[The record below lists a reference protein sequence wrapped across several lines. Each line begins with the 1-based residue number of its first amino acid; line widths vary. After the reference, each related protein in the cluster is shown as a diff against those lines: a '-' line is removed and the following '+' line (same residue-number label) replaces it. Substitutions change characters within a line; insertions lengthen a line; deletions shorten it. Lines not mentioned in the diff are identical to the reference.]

1 MCKTGDDENLY
12 DKLGIF
18 VHLGI
23 NHAILVY
30 IIDTVCNKLSK
41 IDQNMEIEFKVYWHK
56 IIEIYTQYTYN
67 NSKTQLSYSF
77 YMKENWN
84 LVKELIKDLKPI
96 SHLDNDI
103 NGVYRLLMQFYDIFT
118 NCKDKPLEQLD
129 MQLEKICLEAMNNI
143 FLNEKYEVLHE
154 CLIRCIEDL
163 GRPGFLT
170 HHEVCDKM
178 FENVFQGKS
187 KVFIQM
193 PDIREC
199 EFSEYDKYTDNQKSI
214 LLQCSLL
221 TLPMLFYDQMMLS
234 AIQDVEYIEDI
245 EFIEYIERIP
255 FYRPYFFSFIAEINI
270 DEFKKL
276 QNIQNQISS
285 NNKVKDEN
293 LYIWMECTFVPDE
306 RFDSNSGYSRNNS
319 LNNISYYDTGDSP
332 YFRLNGYVIQ
342 SNSKFNRE
350 DSKNAEPV
358 EKIKKTLYILSG
370 TGISLN
376 EIKLIV
382 DTYEIPQACEKDDKF
397 NWLIKDKIG
406 NRIVSY
412 VDVYRIGNGNC
423 IFVKIEGNGEGFFY
437 DIGFNCKQR
446 PREIDD
452 GRTDNY
458 AKIMQ
463 EIVKNKPSFFIL
475 SHWDLDHILGISAA
489 GKDYF
494 DVDWFAPDC
503 YDACIEAKRLAK
515 YLDVTNHLFRVKR
528 KDSLKNGR
536 LIGAPIK
543 IKNSKNQ
550 IIGQYKLYMGEKSG
564 CDSSYSNCEGIVIEY
579 TDFKSGEEKV
589 FLMMG
594 DVNYAS
600 FDKAR
605 VNAGEPKI
613 ADSQIDYLIVPHHGS
628 QHTAYKSLIK
638 NKAIHKGKLA
648 VICCTNDYKINRPN
662 KDHLKKLKKR
672 FKVVTTEKAKKSIRI
687 PR

>member
-23 NHAILVY
+23 NHVILLY
-30 IIDTVCNKLSK
+30 IIGVVCNKLSEIDEIDENTLLEYRVYQLK
-41 IDQNMEIEFKVYWHK
+41 IQAMYIDY
-56 IIEIYTQYTYN
+56 IYFQN
-67 NSKTQLSYSF
+67 NSKTKSSYNF
-77 YMKENWN
+77 YLKENWDLIN
-84 LVKELIKDLKPI
+84 ELIKDLQPI
-96 SHLDNDI
+96 SCLDNDI
-103 NGVYRLLMQFYDIFT
+103 NSVYMLLMRLYDIFT

-129 MQLEKICLEAMNNI
+129 MQLEKICVEAMNNI
-143 FLNEKYEVLHE
+143 FINEKYELFHE
-154 CLIRCIEDL
+154 YLRYIEKL
-163 GRPGFLT
+163 GRPEFFT

-193 PDIREC
+193 PDLRER

-221 TLPMLFYDQMMLS
+221 TLPMLHYDRMMLS
-234 AIQDVEYIEDI
+234 AIPNNRDDYG
-245 EFIEYIERIP
+245 
-255 FYRPYFFSFIAEINI
+255 YRPYFFSFIAEINRN
-270 DEFKKL
+270 EFQRL
-276 QNIQNQISS
+276 QDIQNQISS
-285 NNKVKDEN
+285 NNKVKDEDS
-293 LYIWMECTFVPDE
+293 YFWTECTFVPDE

-319 LNNISYYDTGDSP
+319 LNNLSYYDTGDSLH
-332 YFRLNGYVIQ
+332 FRLNGYVIQ
-342 SNSKFNRE
+342 SIIQ
-350 DSKNAEPV
+350 DSTLDKQVNQNARPV
-358 EKIKKTLYILSG
+358 KTIKKPLYILSG
-370 TGISLN
+370 TGISLDD
-376 EIKLIV
+376 IKLIV
-382 DTYEIPQACEKDDKF
+382 DTYEIPKACEKDDKF

-406 NRIVSY
+406 NRMVSY

-423 IFVKIEGNGEGFFY
+423 VFVKIEDNDEGFFY

-446 PREIDD
+446 LREIED

-458 AKIMQ
+458 FQIIQ

-489 GKDYF
+489 NENYF
-494 DVDWFAPDC
+494 TVDWFAPDC

-515 YLDVTNHLFRVKR
+515 YLDVKNHLFRVKR

>member
-23 NHAILVY
+23 NHVILLY
-30 IIDTVCNKLSK
+30 IIGVVCNKLSEIDEIDENTLLEYRVYQLK
-41 IDQNMEIEFKVYWHK
+41 IQAMYIDY
-56 IIEIYTQYTYN
+56 IYFQN
-67 NSKTQLSYSF
+67 NSKTKSSYNF
-77 YMKENWN
+77 YLKENWDLIN
-84 LVKELIKDLKPI
+84 ELIKDLQPI
-96 SHLDNDI
+96 SCLDNDI
-103 NGVYRLLMQFYDIFT
+103 NSVYMLLMQLYDIFT

-129 MQLEKICLEAMNNI
+129 MQLEKICVEAMNNI
-143 FLNEKYEVLHE
+143 FINEKYELFHE
-154 CLIRCIEDL
+154 YLRYIEKL
-163 GRPGFLT
+163 GRPEFFT

-193 PDIREC
+193 PDLRER

-221 TLPMLFYDQMMLS
+221 TLPMLHYDRMMLS
-234 AIQDVEYIEDI
+234 AIPNNRDDYG
-245 EFIEYIERIP
+245 
-255 FYRPYFFSFIAEINI
+255 YRPYFFSFIAEINRN
-270 DEFKKL
+270 EFQRL
-276 QNIQNQISS
+276 QDIQNQISS
-285 NNKVKDEN
+285 NNKVKDEDS
-293 LYIWMECTFVPDE
+293 YFWTECTFVPDE

-319 LNNISYYDTGDSP
+319 LNNLSYYDTGDSLH
-332 YFRLNGYVIQ
+332 FRLNGYVIQ
-342 SNSKFNRE
+342 SIIQ
-350 DSKNAEPV
+350 DSTLDKQVNQNARPV
-358 EKIKKTLYILSG
+358 KTIKKPLYILSG
-370 TGISLN
+370 TGISLDD
-376 EIKLIV
+376 IKLIV
-382 DTYEIPQACEKDDKF
+382 DTYEIPKACEKDDKF

-406 NRIVSY
+406 NRMVSY

-423 IFVKIEGNGEGFFY
+423 VFVKIEDNDEGFFY

-446 PREIDD
+446 LREIED

-458 AKIMQ
+458 FQIIQ

-489 GKDYF
+489 NENYF
-494 DVDWFAPDC
+494 TVDWFAPDC

-515 YLDVTNHLFRVKR
+515 YLDVKNHLFRVKR

-579 TDFKSGEEKV
+579 TDFKRGEEKV

>member
-23 NHAILVY
+23 NHVILLY
-30 IIDTVCNKLSK
+30 IIGVVCNKLSEIDEIDENTLLEYRVYQLK
-41 IDQNMEIEFKVYWHK
+41 IQAMYIDY
-56 IIEIYTQYTYN
+56 IYFQN
-67 NSKTQLSYSF
+67 NSKTKSSYNF
-77 YMKENWN
+77 YLKENWDLIN
-84 LVKELIKDLKPI
+84 ELIKDLQPI
-96 SHLDNDI
+96 SCLDNDI
-103 NGVYRLLMQFYDIFT
+103 NSVYMLLMQLYDIFT

-129 MQLEKICLEAMNNI
+129 MQLEKICVEAMNNI
-143 FLNEKYEVLHE
+143 FINEKYELFHE
-154 CLIRCIEDL
+154 YLRYIEKL
-163 GRPGFLT
+163 GRPEFFT

-193 PDIREC
+193 PDLRER

-221 TLPMLFYDQMMLS
+221 TLPMLHYDRMMLS
-234 AIQDVEYIEDI
+234 AIPNNRDDYG
-245 EFIEYIERIP
+245 
-255 FYRPYFFSFIAEINI
+255 YRPYFFSFIAEINRN
-270 DEFKKL
+270 EFQRL
-276 QNIQNQISS
+276 QDIQNQISS
-285 NNKVKDEN
+285 NNKVKDEDS
-293 LYIWMECTFVPDE
+293 YFWTECTFVPDE

-319 LNNISYYDTGDSP
+319 LNNLSYYDTGDSLH
-332 YFRLNGYVIQ
+332 FRLNGYVIQ
-342 SNSKFNRE
+342 SISQ
-350 DSKNAEPV
+350 DSTLDKQVNQNARPV
-358 EKIKKTLYILSG
+358 KTIKKPLYILSG
-370 TGISLN
+370 TGISLDD
-376 EIKLIV
+376 IKLIV
-382 DTYEIPQACEKDDKF
+382 DTYEIPKACEKDDKF

-406 NRIVSY
+406 NRMVSY

-423 IFVKIEGNGEGFFY
+423 VFVKIEDNDEGFFY

-446 PREIDD
+446 LREIED

-458 AKIMQ
+458 FQIIQ

-489 GKDYF
+489 NENYF
-494 DVDWFAPDC
+494 TVDWFAPDC

-515 YLDVTNHLFRVKR
+515 YLDVKNHLFRVKR

>member
-23 NHAILVY
+23 NHVILLY
-30 IIDTVCNKLSK
+30 IIGVVCNKLSEIDEIDENTLLEYRVYQLK
-41 IDQNMEIEFKVYWHK
+41 IQAMYIDY
-56 IIEIYTQYTYN
+56 IYFQN
-67 NSKTQLSYSF
+67 NSKTKSSYNF
-77 YMKENWN
+77 YLKENWDLIN
-84 LVKELIKDLKPI
+84 ELIKDLQPI
-96 SHLDNDI
+96 SCLDNDI
-103 NGVYRLLMQFYDIFT
+103 NSVYMLLMQLYDIFT

-129 MQLEKICLEAMNNI
+129 MQLEKICVEAMNNI
-143 FLNEKYEVLHE
+143 FINEKYELFHE
-154 CLIRCIEDL
+154 YLRYIEKL
-163 GRPGFLT
+163 GRPEFFT

-193 PDIREC
+193 PDLRER

-221 TLPMLFYDQMMLS
+221 TLPMLHYDRMMLS
-234 AIQDVEYIEDI
+234 AIPNNRDDYG
-245 EFIEYIERIP
+245 
-255 FYRPYFFSFIAEINI
+255 YRPYFFSFIAEINRN
-270 DEFKKL
+270 EFQRL
-276 QNIQNQISS
+276 QDIQNQISS
-285 NNKVKDEN
+285 NNKVKDEDS
-293 LYIWMECTFVPDE
+293 YFWTECTFVPDE

-319 LNNISYYDTGDSP
+319 LNNLSYYDTGDSLH
-332 YFRLNGYVIQ
+332 FRLNGYVIQ
-342 SNSKFNRE
+342 SIIQ
-350 DSKNAEPV
+350 DSTLDKQVNQNARPV
-358 EKIKKTLYILSG
+358 KTIKKPLYILSG
-370 TGISLN
+370 TGISLDD
-376 EIKLIV
+376 IKLIV
-382 DTYEIPQACEKDDKF
+382 DTYEIPKACEKDDKF

-406 NRIVSY
+406 NRMVSY

-423 IFVKIEGNGEGFFY
+423 VFVKIEDNDEGFFC

-446 PREIDD
+446 LREIED

-458 AKIMQ
+458 FQIIQ

-489 GKDYF
+489 NENYF
-494 DVDWFAPDC
+494 TVDWFAPDC

-515 YLDVTNHLFRVKR
+515 YLDVKNHLFRVKR

>member
-1 MCKTGDDENLY
+1 MCKTGDDKKLY

-30 IIDTVCNKLSK
+30 IIDTVCNKLIK
-41 IDQNMEIEFKVYWHK
+41 IDKNKQAEFKVYWYK
-56 IIEIYTQYTYN
+56 IIEMYTQYTYN
-67 NSKTQLSYSF
+67 NSKIQLSYSF

-103 NGVYRLLMQFYDIFT
+103 NGVYRLLMQLYGIFT
-118 NCKDKPLEQLD
+118 NCKDKSLEQLD
-129 MQLEKICLEAMNNI
+129 LQLEKICLEAMNNI
-143 FLNEKYEVLHE
+143 FLNEKYEVLHKY
-154 CLIRCIEDL
+154 LIGYIELL
-163 GRPGFLT
+163 GGPEFFT

-178 FENVFQGKS
+178 FENVFKGKS

-193 PDIREC
+193 PDLRER

-234 AIQDVEYIEDI
+234 ATPNNRDI
-245 EFIEYIERIP
+245 YG
-255 FYRPYFFSFIAEINI
+255 YKPYFFNFIAEINRN
-270 DEFKKL
+270 EFQIL
-276 QNIQNQISS
+276 QNIQNKISS
-285 NNKVKDEN
+285 NNNVKDEDS
-293 LYIWMECTFVPDE
+293 YIGMECTFVLDE
-306 RFDSNSGYSRNNS
+306 RFDSNSGYSQNNS
-319 LNNISYYDTGDSP
+319 PYNILNYETGNSP

-342 SNSKFNRE
+342 SASPNPIFNTRV
-350 DSKNAEPV
+350 NQNFGLV
-358 EKIKKTLYILSG
+358 EKIKKSLYILSG

-376 EIKLIV
+376 DIKLIE
-382 DTYEIPQACEKDDKF
+382 DTYKIPKVCEQDDKF
-397 NWLIKDKIG
+397 YQLIKDKIG
-406 NRIVSY
+406 NRMVSY

-446 PREIDD
+446 PREIED

-458 AKIMQ
+458 SKIMQ

-475 SHWDLDHILGISAA
+475 SHWDLDHILGISVADE
-489 GKDYF
+489 DYF
-494 DVDWFAPDC
+494 TVDWFAPDC
-503 YDACIEAKRLAK
+503 HDACIEAKRLAK
-515 YLDVTNHLFRVKR
+515 YLDATNHLFRVKR
-528 KDSLKNGR
+528 KDRSKKGR
-536 LIGAPIK
+536 LIGEPIK
-543 IKNSKNQ
+543 IKNSKNKT
-550 IIGQYKLYMGEKSG
+550 IGQYKLYMGEKNG

-579 TDFKSGEEKV
+579 SDFKRGEEKV
-589 FLMMG
+589 VLMMG

-605 VNAGEPKI
+605 ANAGEPKI

-628 QHTAYKSLIK
+628 QHTAYTSLIN
-638 NKAIHKGKLA
+638 NKDIHKGKLA
-648 VICCTNDYKINRPN
+648 VICCTNDKTINRPN

>member
-23 NHAILVY
+23 NHVILLY
-30 IIDTVCNKLSK
+30 IIGVVCNKLSEIDEIDENTLLEYRVYQLK
-41 IDQNMEIEFKVYWHK
+41 IQAMYIDY
-56 IIEIYTQYTYN
+56 IYFQN
-67 NSKTQLSYSF
+67 NSKTKSSYNF
-77 YMKENWN
+77 YLKENWDLIN
-84 LVKELIKDLKPI
+84 ELIKDLQPI
-96 SHLDNDI
+96 SCLDNDI
-103 NGVYRLLMQFYDIFT
+103 NSVYMLLMQLYDIFT

-129 MQLEKICLEAMNNI
+129 MQLEKICVEAMNNI
-143 FLNEKYEVLHE
+143 FINEKYELFHE
-154 CLIRCIEDL
+154 YLRYIEKL
-163 GRPGFLT
+163 GRPEFFT

-193 PDIREC
+193 PDLRER

-221 TLPMLFYDQMMLS
+221 TLPMLHYDRMMLS
-234 AIQDVEYIEDI
+234 AIPNNRDDYG
-245 EFIEYIERIP
+245 
-255 FYRPYFFSFIAEINI
+255 YRPYFFSFIAEINRN
-270 DEFKKL
+270 EFQRL
-276 QNIQNQISS
+276 QDIQNQISS
-285 NNKVKDEN
+285 NNKVKDEDS
-293 LYIWMECTFVPDE
+293 YFWTECTFVPDE

-319 LNNISYYDTGDSP
+319 LNNLSYYDTGDSLH
-332 YFRLNGYVIQ
+332 FRLNGYVIQ
-342 SNSKFNRE
+342 SIIQ
-350 DSKNAEPV
+350 DSTLDKQVNQNARPV
-358 EKIKKTLYILSG
+358 KTIKKPLYILSG

-376 EIKLIV
+376 DIKLIV
-382 DTYEIPQACEKDDKF
+382 DTYEIPKACEKDDKF

-406 NRIVSY
+406 NRMVSY

-423 IFVKIEGNGEGFFY
+423 VFVKIEDNDEGFFY

-446 PREIDD
+446 LREIED

-458 AKIMQ
+458 FQIIQ

-489 GKDYF
+489 NENYF
-494 DVDWFAPDC
+494 TVDWFAPDC

-515 YLDVTNHLFRVKR
+515 YLDVKNHLFRVKR

-594 DVNYAS
+594 DVYYAS

>member
-23 NHAILVY
+23 NHVILLY
-30 IIDTVCNKLSK
+30 IIGVVCNKLSEIDEIDENTLLEYRVYQLK
-41 IDQNMEIEFKVYWHK
+41 IQAMYIDY
-56 IIEIYTQYTYN
+56 IYFQN
-67 NSKTQLSYSF
+67 NSKTKSSYNF
-77 YMKENWN
+77 YLKENWDLIN
-84 LVKELIKDLKPI
+84 ELIKDLQPI
-96 SHLDNDI
+96 SCLDNDI
-103 NGVYRLLMQFYDIFT
+103 NSVYMLLMQLYDIFT

-129 MQLEKICLEAMNNI
+129 MQLEKICVEAMNNI
-143 FLNEKYEVLHE
+143 FINEKYELFHE
-154 CLIRCIEDL
+154 YLRYIEKL
-163 GRPGFLT
+163 GRPEFFT

-193 PDIREC
+193 PDLRER

-221 TLPMLFYDQMMLS
+221 TLPMLHYDRMMLS
-234 AIQDVEYIEDI
+234 AIPNNRDDYG
-245 EFIEYIERIP
+245 
-255 FYRPYFFSFIAEINI
+255 YRPYFFSFIAEINRN
-270 DEFKKL
+270 EFQRL
-276 QNIQNQISS
+276 QDIQNQISS
-285 NNKVKDEN
+285 NNKVKDEDS
-293 LYIWMECTFVPDE
+293 YFWTECTFVPDE

-319 LNNISYYDTGDSP
+319 LNNLSYYDTGDSLH
-332 YFRLNGYVIQ
+332 FRLNGYVIQ
-342 SNSKFNRE
+342 SIIQ
-350 DSKNAEPV
+350 DSTLDKQVNQNARPV
-358 EKIKKTLYILSG
+358 KTIKKPLYILSG
-370 TGISLN
+370 TGISLDD
-376 EIKLIV
+376 IKLIV
-382 DTYEIPQACEKDDKF
+382 DTYEIPKACEKDDKF

-406 NRIVSY
+406 NRMVSY

-423 IFVKIEGNGEGFFY
+423 VFVKIEDNDEGFFY

-446 PREIDD
+446 LREIED

-458 AKIMQ
+458 FQIIQ

-489 GKDYF
+489 NEKYF
-494 DVDWFAPDC
+494 TVDWFAPDC

-515 YLDVTNHLFRVKR
+515 YLDVKNHLFRVKR

>member
-23 NHAILVY
+23 NHVILLY
-30 IIDTVCNKLSK
+30 IIGVVCNKLSEIDEIDENTLLEYRVYQLK
-41 IDQNMEIEFKVYWHK
+41 IQAMYIDY
-56 IIEIYTQYTYN
+56 IYFQN
-67 NSKTQLSYSF
+67 NSKTKSSYNF
-77 YMKENWN
+77 YLKENWDLIN
-84 LVKELIKDLKPI
+84 ELIKDLQPI
-96 SHLDNDI
+96 SCLDNDI
-103 NGVYRLLMQFYDIFT
+103 NSVYMLLMQLYDIFT

-129 MQLEKICLEAMNNI
+129 MQLEKICVEAMNNI
-143 FLNEKYEVLHE
+143 FINEKYELFHE
-154 CLIRCIEDL
+154 YLRYIEKL
-163 GRPGFLT
+163 GRPEFFT

-193 PDIREC
+193 PDLRER

-221 TLPMLFYDQMMLS
+221 TLPMLHYDRMMLS
-234 AIQDVEYIEDI
+234 AIPNNRDDYG
-245 EFIEYIERIP
+245 
-255 FYRPYFFSFIAEINI
+255 YRPYFFSFIAEINRN
-270 DEFKKL
+270 EFQRL
-276 QNIQNQISS
+276 QDIQNQISS
-285 NNKVKDEN
+285 NNKVKDEDS
-293 LYIWMECTFVPDE
+293 YFWTECTFVPDE

-319 LNNISYYDTGDSP
+319 LNNLSYYDTGDSLH
-332 YFRLNGYVIQ
+332 FRLNGYVIQ
-342 SNSKFNRE
+342 SIIQ
-350 DSKNAEPV
+350 DSTLDKQVNQNARPV
-358 EKIKKTLYILSG
+358 KTIKKPLYILSG
-370 TGISLN
+370 TGISLDD
-376 EIKLIV
+376 IKLIV
-382 DTYEIPQACEKDDKF
+382 DTYEIPKACEKDDKF

-406 NRIVSY
+406 NRMVSY

-423 IFVKIEGNGEGFFY
+423 VFVKIEDNDEGFFY

-446 PREIDD
+446 LREIED

-458 AKIMQ
+458 FQIIQ

-489 GKDYF
+489 NENYF
-494 DVDWFAPDC
+494 TVDWFAPDC

-515 YLDVTNHLFRVKR
+515 YLDVKNHLFRVKR

-613 ADSQIDYLIVPHHGS
+613 ADSQIDYLTVPHHGS

>member
-1 MCKTGDDENLY
+1 M
-12 DKLGIF
+12 
-18 VHLGI
+18 
-23 NHAILVY
+23 
-30 IIDTVCNKLSK
+30 
-41 IDQNMEIEFKVYWHK
+41 
-56 IIEIYTQYTYN
+56 YN
-67 NSKTQLSYSF
+67 NSKIQSSYNF
-77 YMKENWN
+77 YLKENWDLIN
-84 LVKELIKDLKPI
+84 ELIKDLQPI
-96 SHLDNDI
+96 SCLDDDI
-103 NGVYRLLMQFYDIFT
+103 NSVYMLLMQLYDIFT

-129 MQLEKICLEAMNNI
+129 MQLEKICVEAMNNI
-143 FLNEKYEVLHE
+143 FINEKYEVFHE
-154 CLIRCIEDL
+154 YLKYIGEFD
-163 GRPGFLT
+163 RPESFT
-170 HHEVCDKM
+170 HHKFCDKI
-178 FENVFQGKS
+178 FQNAFKGKS

-193 PDIREC
+193 PDLREH
-199 EFSEYDKYTDNQKSI
+199 EFSEYDKYINNQKSM

-221 TLPMLFYDQMMLS
+221 TLPMLYYDQIMLS
-234 AIQDVEYIEDI
+234 AEQDKRDI
-245 EFIEYIERIP
+245 YG
-255 FYRPYFFSFIAEINI
+255 YQPYFFNFIAEINRN
-270 DEFKKL
+270 EFQIL
-276 QNIQNQISS
+276 QNIQNKISS
-285 NNKVKDEN
+285 NNKVKDEDS
-293 LYIWMECTFVPDE
+293 YFWMESTFVSDE
-306 RFDSNSGYSRNNS
+306 RFISNSGYSPQNS
-319 LNNISYYDTGDSP
+319 LDSILYYDIGDSQ
-332 YFRLNGYVIQ
+332 YFRLNGYVVQ
-342 SNSKFNRE
+342 SNSKFNRQ
-350 DSKNAEPV
+350 DNNNAEPVEIQSNSKLNRQDSNNAKPV

-382 DTYEIPQACEKDDKF
+382 DTYEIPKACEKDDKF

-406 NRIVSY
+406 NRMVSY

-423 IFVKIEGNGEGFFY
+423 IFVKIEDNGEGFFY

-446 PREIDD
+446 PREIED

-458 AKIMQ
+458 SQIIQ

-489 GKDYF
+489 NEKYF
-494 DVDWFAPDC
+494 TVDWFAPDC

-672 FKVVTTEKAKKSIRI
+672 FKVVITEKAKKSIRI

>member
-23 NHAILVY
+23 NHVILLY
-30 IIDTVCNKLSK
+30 IIGVVCNKLSEIDEIDENTLLEYRVYQLK
-41 IDQNMEIEFKVYWHK
+41 IQAMYIDY
-56 IIEIYTQYTYN
+56 IYFQN
-67 NSKTQLSYSF
+67 NSKTKSSYNF
-77 YMKENWN
+77 YLKENWDLIN
-84 LVKELIKDLKPI
+84 ELIKDLQPI
-96 SHLDNDI
+96 SCLDNDI
-103 NGVYRLLMQFYDIFT
+103 NSVYMLLMQLYDIFT

-129 MQLEKICLEAMNNI
+129 MQLEKICVEAMNNI
-143 FLNEKYEVLHE
+143 FINEKYELFHE
-154 CLIRCIEDL
+154 YLRYIEKL
-163 GRPGFLT
+163 GRPEFFT

-193 PDIREC
+193 PDLRER

-221 TLPMLFYDQMMLS
+221 TLPMLHYDRMMLS
-234 AIQDVEYIEDI
+234 AIPNNRDDYG
-245 EFIEYIERIP
+245 
-255 FYRPYFFSFIAEINI
+255 YRPYFFSFIAEINRN
-270 DEFKKL
+270 EFQRL
-276 QNIQNQISS
+276 QDIQNQISS
-285 NNKVKDEN
+285 NNKVKDEDS
-293 LYIWMECTFVPDE
+293 YFWTECTFVPDE

-319 LNNISYYDTGDSP
+319 LNNLSYYDTGDSLH
-332 YFRLNGYVIQ
+332 FRLNGYVIQ
-342 SNSKFNRE
+342 SIIQ
-350 DSKNAEPV
+350 DSTLDKQVNQNARPV
-358 EKIKKTLYILSG
+358 KTIKKPLYILSG
-370 TGISLN
+370 TGISLDD
-376 EIKLIV
+376 IKLIV
-382 DTYEIPQACEKDDKF
+382 DTYEIPKACEKDDKF

-406 NRIVSY
+406 NRMVSY
-412 VDVYRIGNGNC
+412 VDVYRIGYGNC
-423 IFVKIEGNGEGFFY
+423 VFVKIEDNDEGFFY

-446 PREIDD
+446 LREIED

-458 AKIMQ
+458 FQIIQ

-489 GKDYF
+489 NENYF
-494 DVDWFAPDC
+494 TVDWFAPDC

-515 YLDVTNHLFRVKR
+515 YLDVKNHLFRVKR

>member
-23 NHAILVY
+23 NHVILLY
-30 IIDTVCNKLSK
+30 IIGVVCNKLSEIDEIDENTLLEYRVYQLK
-41 IDQNMEIEFKVYWHK
+41 IQAMYIDY
-56 IIEIYTQYTYN
+56 IYFQN
-67 NSKTQLSYSF
+67 NSKTKSSYNF
-77 YMKENWN
+77 YLKENWDLIN
-84 LVKELIKDLKPI
+84 ELIKDLQPI
-96 SHLDNDI
+96 SCLDNDI
-103 NGVYRLLMQFYDIFT
+103 NSVYMLLMQLYDIFT
-118 NCKDKPLEQLD
+118 NCKGKPLEQLD
-129 MQLEKICLEAMNNI
+129 MQLEKICVEAMNNI
-143 FLNEKYEVLHE
+143 FINEKYELFHE
-154 CLIRCIEDL
+154 YLRYIEKL
-163 GRPGFLT
+163 GRPEFFT

-193 PDIREC
+193 PDLRER

-221 TLPMLFYDQMMLS
+221 TLPILHYDRMMLS
-234 AIQDVEYIEDI
+234 AIPNNRDDYG
-245 EFIEYIERIP
+245 
-255 FYRPYFFSFIAEINI
+255 YRPYFFSFIAEINRN
-270 DEFKKL
+270 EFQRL
-276 QNIQNQISS
+276 QDIQNQISS
-285 NNKVKDEN
+285 NNKVKDEDS
-293 LYIWMECTFVPDE
+293 YFWTECTFVPDE

-319 LNNISYYDTGDSP
+319 LNNLSYYDTGDSLH
-332 YFRLNGYVIQ
+332 FRLNGYVIQ
-342 SNSKFNRE
+342 SIIQ
-350 DSKNAEPV
+350 DSTLDKQVNQNARPV
-358 EKIKKTLYILSG
+358 KTIKKPLYILSG
-370 TGISLN
+370 TGISLDD
-376 EIKLIV
+376 IKLIV
-382 DTYEIPQACEKDDKF
+382 DTYEIPKACEKDDKF

-406 NRIVSY
+406 NRMVSY

-423 IFVKIEGNGEGFFY
+423 VFVKIEDNDEGFFY

-446 PREIDD
+446 LREIED

-458 AKIMQ
+458 FQIIQ

-489 GKDYF
+489 NENYF
-494 DVDWFAPDC
+494 TVDWFAPDC

-515 YLDVTNHLFRVKR
+515 YLDVKNHLFRVKR

>member
-23 NHAILVY
+23 NHVILLY
-30 IIDTVCNKLSK
+30 IIGVVCNKLSEIDEIDENTLLEYRVYQLK
-41 IDQNMEIEFKVYWHK
+41 IQAMYIDY
-56 IIEIYTQYTYN
+56 IYFQN
-67 NSKTQLSYSF
+67 NSKTKSSYNF
-77 YMKENWN
+77 YLKENWDLIN
-84 LVKELIKDLKPI
+84 ELIKDLQPI
-96 SHLDNDI
+96 SCLDNDI
-103 NGVYRLLMQFYDIFT
+103 NSVYMLLMQLYDIFT

-129 MQLEKICLEAMNNI
+129 MQLEKICVEAMNNI
-143 FLNEKYEVLHE
+143 FINEKYELFHE
-154 CLIRCIEDL
+154 YLRYIEKL
-163 GRPGFLT
+163 GRPEFFT

-193 PDIREC
+193 PDLRER

-221 TLPMLFYDQMMLS
+221 TLPMLHYDRMMLS
-234 AIQDVEYIEDI
+234 AIPNNRDDYG
-245 EFIEYIERIP
+245 
-255 FYRPYFFSFIAEINI
+255 YRPYFFSFIAEINRN
-270 DEFKKL
+270 EFQRL
-276 QNIQNQISS
+276 QDIQNQISS
-285 NNKVKDEN
+285 NNKVKDEDS
-293 LYIWMECTFVPDE
+293 YFWTECTFVPDE

-319 LNNISYYDTGDSP
+319 LNNLSYYDTGDSLH
-332 YFRLNGYVIQ
+332 FRLNGYVIQ
-342 SNSKFNRE
+342 SIIQ
-350 DSKNAEPV
+350 DSTLDKQVNQNARPV
-358 EKIKKTLYILSG
+358 KTIKKPLYILSG
-370 TGISLN
+370 TGISLDD
-376 EIKLIV
+376 IKLIV
-382 DTYEIPQACEKDDKF
+382 DTYEIPKACEKDDKF

-406 NRIVSY
+406 NRMVSY

-423 IFVKIEGNGEGFFY
+423 VFVKIEDNDEGFFY

-446 PREIDD
+446 LREIED

-458 AKIMQ
+458 FQIIQ

-489 GKDYF
+489 NENYF
-494 DVDWFAPDC
+494 TVDWFAPDC

-515 YLDVTNHLFRVKR
+515 YLDVKNHLFRVKR

>member
-1 MCKTGDDENLY
+1 
-12 DKLGIF
+12 
-18 VHLGI
+18 
-23 NHAILVY
+23 
-30 IIDTVCNKLSK
+30 
-41 IDQNMEIEFKVYWHK
+41 
-56 IIEIYTQYTYN
+56 
-67 NSKTQLSYSF
+67 
-77 YMKENWN
+77 
-84 LVKELIKDLKPI
+84 
-96 SHLDNDI
+96 
-103 NGVYRLLMQFYDIFT
+103 
-118 NCKDKPLEQLD
+118 
-129 MQLEKICLEAMNNI
+129 
-143 FLNEKYEVLHE
+143 
-154 CLIRCIEDL
+154 
-163 GRPGFLT
+163 
-170 HHEVCDKM
+170 
-178 FENVFQGKS
+178 
-187 KVFIQM
+187 M
-193 PDIREC
+193 PDLREH
-199 EFSEYDKYTDNQKSI
+199 EFSEYDKYINNQKSM

-221 TLPMLFYDQMMLS
+221 TLPMLYYDQIMLS
-234 AIQDVEYIEDI
+234 AEQDKRDI
-245 EFIEYIERIP
+245 YG
-255 FYRPYFFSFIAEINI
+255 YQPYFFNFIAEINRN
-270 DEFKKL
+270 EFQIL
-276 QNIQNQISS
+276 QNIQNKISS
-285 NNKVKDEN
+285 NNKVKDEDS
-293 LYIWMECTFVPDE
+293 YFWMESTFVSDE
-306 RFDSNSGYSRNNS
+306 RFISNSGYSPQNS
-319 LNNISYYDTGDSP
+319 LDSILYYDIGDSQ
-332 YFRLNGYVIQ
+332 YFRLNGYVVQ
-342 SNSKFNRE
+342 SNSKFNRQ
-350 DSKNAEPV
+350 DNNNAEPVEIQSNSKLNRQDSNNAKPV

-382 DTYEIPQACEKDDKF
+382 DTYEIPKACEKDDKF

-406 NRIVSY
+406 NRMVSY

-423 IFVKIEGNGEGFFY
+423 IFVKIEDNGEGFFY

-446 PREIDD
+446 PREIED

-458 AKIMQ
+458 SQIIQ

-489 GKDYF
+489 NEKYF
-494 DVDWFAPDC
+494 TVDWFAPDC

-672 FKVVTTEKAKKSIRI
+672 FKVVITEKAKKSIRI